1 MSTKLIK
8 IGVFGAGHLG
18 KIHLKLLN
26 ESKKFNLL
34 GFHDVNPDYSIKIE
48 KEFGYK
54 YFEDSNLLIESSD
67 AIAIIT
73 PTPSHFEIAMKC
85 IEKNKHIFIEKPIA
99 YSVEE
104 AEEIVKFSKEKKI
117 IGQVGHV
124 ERFNPAFN
132 SINSMIGNPMFIE
145 SHRLSEFNPRGTD
158 VSVVLDLM
166 IHDIDIILSLISSD
180 IKNISSSGVSVISN
194 TPDIANAR
202 IEFQNGAVANLTSS
216 RISLKN
222 MRKLRFFQKE
232 TYISVDLYNKKAE
245 VVKMIDAPKQLDQFA
260 LTLENAEGKKKQI
273 IYKNPK
279 VVNNNA
285 IQIELENF
293 ANSINNGIKSIVS
306 LEDATRALKVA
317 YSIIN
322 SM

>member
-99 YSVEE
+99 YSVDE

-245 VVKMIDAPKQLDQFA
+245 VVKMVDAPKQLDQFA
-260 LTLENAEGKKKQI
+260 LTLENAEGKRKQI

-293 ANSINNGIKSIVS
+293 ANSINNSMKSVVS

>member
-132 SINSMIGNPMFIE
+132 SINNMIGNPMFIE

-293 ANSINNGIKSIVS
+293 ANSINNSMKSVVS